1 MPIERTTER
10 TAERTT
16 ARTRRSKALAA
27 AATTLVG
34 ALLITSCSTAS
45 SGANGASASDGKTH
59 LTVSL
64 FGTFGYE
71 EAGLFDEYQKQNP
84 DVTIQYESTQGEST
98 YWPALQ
104 TKLASGNGA
113 ADVQGIEVGRIADVV
128 ANQGDEWTDLK
139 GTAAGE
145 QVANYPTWKSAA
157 ATTEDGKVLAVGTD
171 IGPMALC
178 YRSDLLG
185 QAGLPT
191 DPAQLAAKMG
201 SWDDYLALGREF
213 KGKAAA
219 GTAWTD
225 SAGGLYNAIISTQ
238 EEIYYDASGKLV
250 WNSNPAV
257 KKAFDTSATAATEG
271 LTAKLDQ
278 FNDPAWDK
286 GFGGGAFATIAC
298 PSWMVGYIKGKA
310 GDAGS
315 GKWNITSLPGGAGGN
330 WGGSYLGIPKS
341 SKNTEAAAKLV
352 KWLTD
357 PEQQAKVFEVGG
369 NFPSNTKAFDLVSG
383 ATDEYFQGAPIGKI
397 FSDAAQSAPTQ
408 VLGPK
413 DAVVKTSLVQ
423 SLLSVET
430 NGVSPADAW
439 QAASKDLANQIG

>member
-1 MPIERTTER
+1 M
-10 TAERTT
+10 TT
-16 ARTRRSKALAA
+16 ARPTTRSKALAA

-45 SGANGASASDGKTH
+45 SGASDASASDGKTN

-71 EAGLFDEYQKQNP
+71 EAGLFDEYEKQNP
-84 DVTIQYESTQGEST
+84 DVTIQYESTQGENN

-128 ANQGDEWTDLK
+128 ANQGDKWTDLK
-139 GTAAGE
+139 GTPAGD
-145 QVANYPTWKSAA
+145 QVANYPEWKSAA
-157 ATTEDGKVLAVGTD
+157 ATTEDGKVLALGTD
-171 IGPMALC
+171 IGPMGLC

-191 DPAQLAAKMG
+191 DPAQLAARLG

-213 KGKAAA
+213 KAKAPA
-219 GTAWTD
+219 GTAWMD
-225 SAGGLYNAIISTQ
+225 SAGGFYNAIVSTE
-238 EEIYYDASGKLV
+238 EEIYYDSSGELV
-250 WNSNPAV
+250 WDSNPAV
-257 KKAFDTSATAATEG
+257 KKAFDTAATAAAEN
-271 LTAKLDQ
+271 LTAKLEQ
-278 FNDPAWDK
+278 FEDPAWDK

-298 PSWMVGYIKGKA
+298 PAWMVGYIKGKA
-310 GDAGS
+310 GDAGA
-315 GKWNITSLPGGAGGN
+315 GKWNLTSLPGGAGGN

-341 SKNTEAAAKLV
+341 SKNTEEAAKLV

-357 PEQQAKVFEVGG
+357 PEQQAKVFGVGG
-369 NFPSNTKAFDLVSG
+369 NFPSNTGAFDLVSG
-383 ATDEYFQGAPIGKI
+383 ATDEYFQGAPIGKV
-397 FSDAAQSAPTQ
+397 FSAAAEAAPTQ
-408 VLGPK
+408 ILGEE
-413 DAVVKTSLVQ
+413 DAVVKSSLVQ

>member
-1 MPIERTTER
+1 MSTVRAKTL
-10 TAERTT
+10 A
-16 ARTRRSKALAA
+16 ALA
-27 AATTLVG
+27 TTITG
-34 ALLITSCSTAS
+34 ALLVTSCSTAQ
-45 SGANGASASDGKTH
+45 SGSGDQAAADGGKAV
-59 LTVSL
+59 TVSL

-71 EAGLFDEYQKQNP
+71 EAGLFDEYEKLNP
-84 DVTIQYESTQGEST
+84 GVTIQYESTQGENN

-128 ANQGDEWTDLK
+128 ANQGDKWTDL
-139 GTAAGE
+139 TSTPAGE
-145 QVANYPTWKSAA
+145 QIPNYLDWKSAA
-157 ATTEDGKVLAVGTD
+157 ATTKDGKVLALGTD
-171 IGPMALC
+171 IGPMGLC

-191 DPAQLAAKMG
+191 DPAQLAARMG

-213 KGKAAA
+213 KGKAPA
-219 GTAWTD
+219 GTAWMD
-225 SAGGLYNAIISTQ
+225 SAGGFYNAIVSTEQ
-238 EEIYYDASGKLV
+238 EIYYDGSGKLV
-250 WNSNPAV
+250 WDSNPAV
-257 KKAFDTSATAATEG
+257 KKAFDTAATAADED
-271 LTAKLDQ
+271 LTAKLEQ
-278 FNDPAWDK
+278 FEDPAWDK

-298 PSWMVGYIKGKA
+298 PAWMVGYIKGKA

-341 SKNTEAAAKLV
+341 AKHPEEAAKLV

-369 NFPSNTKAFDLVSG
+369 NFPSNTGAIDLV
-383 ATDEYFQGAPIGKI
+383 ADTTDDYFQGAPIGQI
-397 FSDAAQSAPTQ
+397 FSGAAKAAPTQ
-408 VLGPK
+408 VLGEE
-413 DAVVKTSLVQ
+413 DAVVKSSLVQ

-439 QAASKDLANQIG
+439 NAASKDLANQIS